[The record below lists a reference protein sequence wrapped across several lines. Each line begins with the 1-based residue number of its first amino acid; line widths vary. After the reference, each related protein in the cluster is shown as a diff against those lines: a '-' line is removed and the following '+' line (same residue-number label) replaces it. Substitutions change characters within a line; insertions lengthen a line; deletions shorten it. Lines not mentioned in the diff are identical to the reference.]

1 MSQKKNDLLTSVN
14 VSQDQSNENEMEEDD
29 EDQSEVAKTTFHAG
43 KTVKSE
49 NVNAA
54 VSATA
59 AAEMTEK
66 IEKL

>member
-1 MSQKKNDLLTSVN
+1 M
-14 VSQDQSNENEMEEDD
+14 EDD
-29 EDQSEVAKTTFHAG
+29 EDQSEVATTTFHAG